1 MPEGNCANHIE
12 HEKTLIR
19 IETKVNDLEKR
30 VYAVESKHDVNDERF
45 RQIFEKLDEIIA
57 IIKVSQSRIPNAMWG
72 VGGSVAGGVIVWLV
86 LEFLKR

>member
-19 IETKVNDLEKR
+19 LETKVNELEKR
-30 VYAVESKHDVNDERF
+30 VYSVESKHDVNEEKF

-57 IIKVSQSRIPNAMWG
+57 IIKVSQNRMPNAMWG
-72 VGGSVAGGVIVWLV
+72 IGGSVTGGVIVWLI

>member
-12 HEKTLIR
+12 HEKALIR
-19 IETKVNDLEKR
+19 LETKVNDLEKR
-30 VYAVESKHDVNDERF
+30 VYAEESKHDVNEERF